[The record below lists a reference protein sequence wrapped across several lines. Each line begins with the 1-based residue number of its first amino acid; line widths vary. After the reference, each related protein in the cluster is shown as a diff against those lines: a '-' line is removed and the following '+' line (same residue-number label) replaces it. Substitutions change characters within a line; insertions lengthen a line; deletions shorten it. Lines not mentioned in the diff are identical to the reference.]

1 MSLASLL
8 AKDTATLQR
17 PTQAAD
23 TSGGLV
29 PTFANLAT
37 GVNVRVEDAKS
48 STVRNYATDGII
60 VTHTIFTQNGSGAKS
75 DRWITSD
82 GRYMQVQG
90 IRKRRGIGGMD
101 TFYNYDCLELRPGA

>member
-1 MSLASLL
+1 MSLQTLL
-8 AKDTATLQR
+8 SRDTATLQR
-17 PTQAAD
+17 PNQAAD

-29 PTFANLAT
+29 PTFVDLAT

-48 STVRNYATDGII
+48 STVRAYATDGI
-60 VTHTIFTQNGSGAKS
+60 VVSHTIFTENGSGAKS

-82 GRYMQVQG
+82 GRYMEIKG
-90 IRKRRGIGGMD
+90 IRKRRGIGSMD